1 MATNPDSLR
10 VFRKHLRAIE
20 REVEYQLKDQT
31 LCCGVTSAQ
40 CHVLLE
46 LADRG
51 ASNLI
56 ELSKQLRLDSS
67 TLSRTVDSLV
77 RAGYIDRVVDPM
89 NRRYVQLG
97 LTARGRR
104 KVESIARSCN
114 RLYRSLLRE
123 VPGDMQGALVE
134 SVRLLAE
141 IFARERRGEHCAADP
156 ARGRERRGR
165 KHEAGK

>member
-1 MATNPDSLR
+1 MATNPGSIR

-31 LCCGVTSAQ
+31 LCCSVTSAQ

-46 LADRG
+46 LADLG

-56 ELSKQLRLDSS
+56 DLSQQLRLDSS
-67 TLSRTVDSLV
+67 TLSRRVDGLV
-77 RAGYIDRVVDPM
+77 RAGYVDRTIDPM

-104 KVESIARSCN
+104 KVESIDRTCN
-114 RLYRSLLRE
+114 RFYLSLLRE
-123 VPGDMQGALVE
+123 VPGGRQGELVE

-141 IFARERRGEHCAADP
+141 IFARARRGERGAADP
-156 ARGRERRGR
+156 ARECGRRGR
-165 KHEAGK
+165 KHAEGK